1 MLNPHCL
8 LCLVPLNILP
18 NSPLP
23 PSPASRQAQLMV
35 PLVSKNGLNQFS
47 RVCRPFLEE
56 NGDGCDGGDGI
67 DVVMKQTRGTGA
79 SNEGGREEEGGGGE
93 GENVTMA
100 GQTNNQATRKDR
112 ATWPINAGGLR

>member
-1 MLNPHCL
+1 
-8 LCLVPLNILP
+8 
-18 NSPLP
+18 
-23 PSPASRQAQLMV
+23 MV

-47 RVCRPFLEE
+47 RVGRPFLEE

-67 DVVMKQTRGTGA
+67 DLVMKQTRVTGA